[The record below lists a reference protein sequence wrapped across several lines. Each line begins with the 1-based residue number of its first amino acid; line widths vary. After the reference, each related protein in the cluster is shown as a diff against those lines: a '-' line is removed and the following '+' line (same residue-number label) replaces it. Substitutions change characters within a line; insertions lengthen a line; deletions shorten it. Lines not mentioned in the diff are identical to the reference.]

1 METTFS
7 GLSLSVGMKIYDND
21 WFLRHQLEPEQ
32 AADVLKA
39 MGRHMGDRADSFLAD
54 GGFRWK
60 GPILAAFLH
69 LN

>member
-39 MGRHMGDRADSFLAD
+39 MGVTWVIAQTRFLPMADSAGKD
-54 GGFRWK
+54 RS
-60 GPILAAFLH
+60 
-69 LN
+69 